1 MNLKIATGLIALLMF
16 ASAAVFAS
24 PNNDKDDNSG
34 KVKTLTGCLEKGS
47 GTNDFKLMG
56 ANGSTWQL
64 RSDNVDLASHV
75 GQTVTITSESSA
87 IHAKAHE
94 MKEDTKNEM
103 KQHGM
108 DENATESGHLNVTN
122 LEKVSDTC
130 KK

>member
-1 MNLKIATGLIALLMF
+1 MNLKIATGLVALLMF
-16 ASAAVFAS
+16 AASAVVFAS
-24 PNNDKDDNSG
+24 PNNDDNSG

-47 GTNDFKLMG
+47 GANDYKLMG
-56 ANGSTWQL
+56 ANGGTWQL
-64 RSDNVDLASHV
+64 RSDNVDFASHV
-75 GQTVTITSESSA
+75 GQTVTITAQSSA

-108 DENATESGHLNVTN
+108 DENATEGGHLNVTN

-130 KK
+130 SNK